1 MSFKLTPEAQAR
13 HAEYLAWFE
22 ESKANFANLSD
33 ENLIAST
40 KLYMQNMQPIK
51 FAPGE
56 PVYEATMWHVILPEL
71 MRRVR
76 GNEKE
81 T

>member
-1 MSFKLTPEAQAR
+1 MAFKLTPEAQAR
-13 HAEYLAWFE
+13 IAENRE
-22 ESKANFANLSD
+22 QVERKKAHFANLSD

-40 KLYMQNMQPIK
+40 KLFMQHAEPKQ

-56 PVYEATMWHVILPEL
+56 PIYDATLWHVILPEL
-71 MRRVR
+71 LRRLGER
-76 GNEKE
+76 